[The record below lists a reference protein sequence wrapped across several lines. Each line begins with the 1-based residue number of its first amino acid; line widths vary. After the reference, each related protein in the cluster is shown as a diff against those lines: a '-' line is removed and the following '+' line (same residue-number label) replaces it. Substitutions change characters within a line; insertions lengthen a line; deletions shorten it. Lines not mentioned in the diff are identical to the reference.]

1 MNKEFLHMQMLAGII
16 TEGEY
21 KAKMSL
27 KENTLKRNQNYFS
40 KRTLLKDPNLGKN
53 QMVSSPF
60 TPESIVSALKPLI
73 NKTGIFQ
80 GDPKGMVSEI
90 KEFKDWLQSNM
101 NKYDMFNSDSLTARE
116 IFDQVYGDY
125 LFDNNYLDDEDL
137 NESEYKAQ
145 MNEDD
150 MSDKIPLTPEIKAYI
165 DDTIQSAKND
175 GELEYLLDVGFFDTD
190 IIDNILTEFEDE
202 FPNAID
208 LSQEAKDY
216 MDSQL

>member
-101 NKYDMFNSDSLTARE
+101 NKYHC
-116 IFDQVYGDY
+116 
-125 LFDNNYLDDEDL
+125 
-137 NESEYKAQ
+137 
-145 MNEDD
+145 
-150 MSDKIPLTPEIKAYI
+150 
-165 DDTIQSAKND
+165 
-175 GELEYLLDVGFFDTD
+175 
-190 IIDNILTEFEDE
+190 NITT
-202 FPNAID
+202 
-208 LSQEAKDY
+208 Q
-216 MDSQL
+216 

>member
-1 MNKEFLHMQMLAGII
+1 MTEQETAQDII
-16 TEGEY
+16 Y
-21 KAKMSL
+21 W
-27 KENTLKRNQNYFS
+27 
-40 KRTLLKDPNLGKN
+40 LKDDIKCLY
-53 QMVSSPF
+53 
-60 TPESIVSALKPLI
+60 
-73 NKTGIFQ
+73 
-80 GDPKGMVSEI
+80 MVSEI

-125 LFDNNYLDDEDL
+125 LFDDNYLDDEDL
-137 NESEYKAQ
+137 NEGEYNAKI
-145 MNEDD
+145 NEDD